1 MTWRTADGLYRTVR
15 SAANRRRMLMAKPV
29 HYEIRVQGQLD
40 PHWSD
45 WFEGFGLEH
54 RQDGSTILLGP
65 VLDGAAL
72 FGLLERVR
80 DLGLKLISVN
90 PRPSP

>member
-1 MTWRTADGLYRTVR
+1 V
-15 SAANRRRMLMAKPV
+15 SKPV

-40 PHWSD
+40 DHWTE
-45 WFEGFGLEH
+45 WFEGFALEH
-54 RQDGSTILLGP
+54 DPSGATVLSGP

-80 DLGLKLISVN
+80 DLGLTLISVN
-90 PRPSP
+90 PRSSI